1 MALQKT
7 FAKTQEP
14 FIGQLEVPD
23 AYWRVEKIEATKTE
37 ANCFVSINK
46 KTDNVFSLIEQKRY
60 TFIVDLNGKNFIK
73 QAYEYLKTLPEFAG
87 AVDC

>member
-14 FIGQLEVPD
+14 FIGQLHIID
-23 AYWRVEKIEATKTE
+23 AYWRVEKVEATKTE
-37 ANCFVSINK
+37 ANFVVSINK
-46 KTDNVFSLIEQKRY
+46 KTDDLFQLIEQKRY
-60 TFIVDLNGKNFIK
+60 AFSVDLTGKNFIK

-87 AVDC
+87 ATDC